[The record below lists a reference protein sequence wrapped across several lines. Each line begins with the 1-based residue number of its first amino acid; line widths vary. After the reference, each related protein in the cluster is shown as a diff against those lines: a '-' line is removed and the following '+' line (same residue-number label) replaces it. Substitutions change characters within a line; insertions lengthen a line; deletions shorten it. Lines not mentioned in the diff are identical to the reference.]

1 MPPETVKLLTEVE
14 APPATAPNRPA
25 AAGPHGLIAERTA
38 PGVNARQAQSA
49 GVRPGRNAR
58 QRFFTVGRSVS
69 GVLLLALVWEFLP
82 KLHIVDPKF
91 VTPLGRVLA
100 TWWQLLRSGVLWQ
113 QTEPSLVRIGVGFGA
128 AIVVGIPLGAAIA
141 WYRSVRETTTPVL
154 EIFRNTAPLAILPV
168 FTLILG
174 IGNITKIVIVGYAC
188 LFPILLNTISGISN
202 VDEQLMRTARVL
214 GLSPVATF
222 RKVAL
227 PAALPTIFTGIR
239 ISGAASVMVLIA
251 AEMVGATAG
260 LGYFINASEQNYQ
273 VPDMYAG
280 ILTITLLGLLVNY
293 GLLLLEKR
301 LSGWRPA

>member
-14 APPATAPNRPA
+14 APPATSPNRPA
-25 AAGPHGLIAERTA
+25 AGAPHGLIAERTA
-38 PGVNARQAQSA
+38 PGVNPRQAQSA
-49 GVRPGRNAR
+49 GVRSGRNAR
-58 QRFFTVGRSVS
+58 QRFFTFGRSVS

-113 QTEPSLVRIGVGFGA
+113 QTEPSLVRIGAGFGA

-188 LFPILLNTISGISN
+188 LFPILLNTISGISH

-214 GLSPVATF
+214 GMSPVATF

-260 LGYFINASEQNYQ
+260 LGYVINASEQNYQ